1 MNYQQHT
8 LANGL
13 RIIHMPTDSA
23 VSYCGY
29 AINGGT
35 RDELAHEF
43 GMAHFVEHLLFKGTQ
58 KRRPHH
64 IINRMECV
72 GGELNAYTSKEETL
86 VYAIFPGN
94 ELERAVD
101 LLSDL
106 VFNSTFPE
114 AEIEKECEVIL
125 DEINSYK
132 DSPSELIF
140 DEFENLLFPND
151 ALGHNIL
158 GEESSLVTFDTQLC
172 RNFVDRLY
180 QPNNMVFFSM
190 GSTPFTKLVR
200 LIEKYVGALPAGD
213 VSSLPLRIEPQ
224 PLLLKPEPIRMQ
236 METNQ
241 AHVMVGARTL
251 SMYDE
256 RRSALFLLN
265 NILGGPGMNSRLNV
279 SLREKSGLVYSV
291 ESNLTPYTDTGVFAI
306 YFGTDPKK
314 YNKGIH
320 LVEKELDWLRDK
332 PMSANQLNAA
342 KKQIFG
348 QLVVANENKEN
359 LALGMGKT
367 YLRFG
372 RYDSFEE
379 VNQRIARVTE
389 GEIWSLANELFAPDK
404 LLTLIIT

>member
-1 MNYQQHT
+1 MHYQQHT
-8 LANGL
+8 LSNGL
-13 RIIHMPTDSA
+13 RIIHLPTDSA

-35 RDELAHEF
+35 RDEYSDEF
-43 GMAHFVEHLLFKGTQ
+43 GMAHFVEHLLFKGTL

-64 IINRMECV
+64 IINRMESV

-114 AEIEKECEVIL
+114 AEIEKEREVII
-125 DEINSYK
+125 DEINSYR

-140 DEFENLLFPND
+140 DEFENLLFPGD

-158 GEESSLVTFDTQLC
+158 GDEKSLEGFDSEKC
-172 RNFVDRLY
+172 HSFVNRLY
-180 QPNNMVFFSM
+180 RPNNMVFFSM
-190 GSTPFTKLVR
+190 GSTPFVKLVK
-200 LIEKYVGALPAGD
+200 LLEKHLSGIESGGESASPIRT
-213 VSSLPLRIEPQ
+213 VSQ
-224 PLLLKPEPIRMQ
+224 PIVLDHEPIYMK

-241 AHVMVGARTL
+241 AHVMIGARTL
-251 SMYDE
+251 SMFDE
-256 RRSALFLLN
+256 RRSALFVMN

-279 SLREKSGLVYSV
+279 SLREKSGLVYTV
-291 ESNLTPYTDTGVFAI
+291 ESNLTPYTDTGVFGI

-314 YNKGIH
+314 YKKGMG
-320 LVEKELDWLRDK
+320 LVERELEWFRSK
-332 PMSANQLNAA
+332 PMSKNQLTAA
-342 KKQIFG
+342 KKQLYG

-379 VNQRIARVTE
+379 VNQRIARVSE
-389 GEIWSLANELFAPDK
+389 DDIWQLANDLFSPDK
-404 LLTLIIT
+404 LLTLIIK